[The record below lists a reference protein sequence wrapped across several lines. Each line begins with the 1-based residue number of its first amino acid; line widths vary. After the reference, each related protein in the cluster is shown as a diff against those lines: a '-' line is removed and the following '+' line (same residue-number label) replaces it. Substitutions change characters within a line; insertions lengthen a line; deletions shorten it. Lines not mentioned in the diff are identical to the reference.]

1 MVVIAFKTRDSK
13 LQGLVFIPPSTE
25 SISNLNFALT
35 ALVSCSFVSP
45 QTIFFLKAVSSPSG
59 IRPPLRTPFS

>member
-35 ALVSCSFVSP
+35 ALVSCSFVFP
-45 QTIFFLKAVSSPSG
+45 QTICFLKVVFPPSG
-59 IRPPLRTPFS
+59 IQPPSKTSFS